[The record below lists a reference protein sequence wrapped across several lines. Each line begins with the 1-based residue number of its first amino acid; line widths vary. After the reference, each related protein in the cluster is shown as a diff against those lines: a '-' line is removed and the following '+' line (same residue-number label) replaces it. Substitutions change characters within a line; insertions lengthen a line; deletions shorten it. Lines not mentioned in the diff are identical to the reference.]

1 MYSFLLTTHAA
12 CALLTISGFILR
24 GYWMLQGSPL
34 LRHPVTR
41 VAPHVVDALFLAS
54 GIALI
59 VEIRLAVLQNGWLL
73 AKFAGLLLYIALGMI
88 ALRFGRSRETR
99 MTAFIAAIAVFAYIV
114 GAALSK
120 SPASWLAYLA
130 R

>member
-1 MYSFLLTTHAA
+1 MYSLLLATHAA
-12 CALLTISGFILR
+12 CALLTISGFMLR

-34 LRHPVTR
+34 LRHRITR

-59 VEIRLAVLQNGWLL
+59 VARQIAVLQSGWLL
-73 AKFAGLLLYIALGMI
+73 AKFAALLLYVALGMI

-99 MTAFIAAIAVFAYIV
+99 LTALIAAIAVFAYIV
-114 GAALSK
+114 GVALSK